1 MEYHPELYEVIL
13 CMKLDSD
20 DNEKMLEIGRED
32 LDKIPYTYT
41 VRGEIALLT
50 AEYACKLQDKAAM
63 EACWLEVFRSNSTVV
78 NYLRIRMQTENWA
91 KYKDDVRTIYVQFYG
106 KLRKKGKCG
115 RIVYD
120 MNHQGEKSL
129 SEEEYCLIS
138 FFDEQFEK
146 MIEMGIT
153 EKSALGWSSTFMEQG
168 IALFLLLLYNAHD
181 DRELPAGLREMLLR
195 AIGACKFKA
204 EEYFRGTDVQNNKGD
219 YDVFWEMFC
228 KWKENAQV
236 SEAQKNEW
244 LDKMDEWV
252 KLGVIGTMD
261 GKKRTYYGDCPSYI
275 ATLNEVQESVGIP
288 GIKERI
294 VARYRSGYSRRRAFY
309 QELGRYGM
317 KKGR

>member
-1 MEYHPELYEVIL
+1 MLRA
-13 CMKLDSD
+13 KLGSGE
-20 DNEKMLEIGRED
+20 NEKMLQIGREA

-63 EACWLEVFRSNSTVV
+63 EACWLEAFRSNSTVV

-91 KYKDDVRTIYVQFYG
+91 KYKDAVRTIYVQFYEE
-106 KLRKKGKCG
+106 LREKRKRG

-146 MIEMGIT
+146 MIEMGMT
-153 EKSALGWSSTFMEQG
+153 EKGSLGWSSTFMEQG

-181 DRELPAGLREMLLR
+181 DRELPAGLRGMLRR

-204 EEYFRGTDVQNNKGD
+204 EEYFWGTGVQNNMGD
-219 YDVFWEMFC
+219 FDAFWKMFC
-228 KWKENAQV
+228 KWKENAQI

-244 LDKMDEWV
+244 FDKIDEWA

-275 ATLNEVQESVGIP
+275 AALNEVQESVGIP
-288 GIKERI
+288 GIKEHI

-309 QELGRYGM
+309 QELRRYGM